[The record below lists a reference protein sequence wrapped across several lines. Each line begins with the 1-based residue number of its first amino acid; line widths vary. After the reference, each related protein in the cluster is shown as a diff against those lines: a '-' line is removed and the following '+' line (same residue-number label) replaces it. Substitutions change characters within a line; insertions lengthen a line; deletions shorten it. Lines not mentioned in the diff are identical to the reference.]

1 MYVLGVLKAWLDSED
16 GVSMPGTGQRGL
28 RTGHAGPPAFARHLR
43 CESASVKLTSA
54 ENEVELV
61 QDSLGSLCPVE
72 ISEHE
77 VVHRKV

>member
-1 MYVLGVLKAWLDSED
+1 MYALGVLKAWLDSED

-28 RTGHAGPPAFARHLR
+28 RTGHAGPPAFARRLR

-54 ENEVELV
+54 ENEVEMV

-72 ISEHE
+72 TSEHE
-77 VVHRKV
+77 MVDRKV